1 MNSVSTRWGGGLDEQ
16 GLSWGGSNCWRC
28 SGWLNWKAVP
38 SSVLQS
44 LLLAVSTQNGAFTH
58 VWHQGWYGWRIWS
71 YAGIFSFHMACTSNY
86 LHVLTMWCFQGEWRS
101 YRQLA
106 SPGPRFLSLGRDL
119 TFGDGPSFP
128 VRGWAGQGR
137 MLGSIPG
144 LSTPVAPVLPFPS
157 MTTKN
162 VSDIA
167 KYHPGAS
174 HPCLC
179 VEYHYLRASVQRGPV
194 DVTQPL
200 TT

>member
-44 LLLAVSTQNGAFTH
+44 LLLAVSIQNGAFTH

-174 HPCLC
+174 HPVC
-179 VEYHYLRASVQRGPV
+179 V
-194 DVTQPL
+194 L
-200 TT
+200 TTSGQVFKEGLWM